1 MKKLIAVLSIAVVA
15 SLAYPGLLFADDL
28 SSQAVQLSDLP
39 VAVQTTIKDQVGTDQ
54 VIRIEKKIVDNE
66 IVYEATVKRS
76 GKEWAI
82 DVNENGD
89 FLKSYEESKED
100 AADGDDEQS

>member
-15 SLAYPGLLFADDL
+15 SLAYPSLLFADDL
-28 SSQAVQLSDLP
+28 SSKAVQLSDLP
-39 VAVQTTIKDQVGTDQ
+39 AAVQTTIKDQAGTDQ
-54 VIRIEKKIVDNE
+54 VIRIEKKIEENE

-100 AADGDDEQS
+100 AADVDDEQS

>member
-28 SSQAVQLSDLP
+28 SSPAVQLSDLP
-39 VAVQTTIKDQVGTDQ
+39 VAVQVTIKDQAGADQ
-54 VIRIEKKIVDNE
+54 VIRIEKKIEENE

-89 FLKSYEESKED
+89 FLKTYEEGKENV
-100 AADGDDEQS
+100 ADEDVEPS

>member
-28 SSQAVQLSDLP
+28 SSPAVQLSDLP
-39 VAVQTTIKDQVGTDQ
+39 VAVQVTIKDHAGADQ
-54 VIRIEKKIVDNE
+54 VIRIEKKIEDNE
-66 IVYEATVKRS
+66 IVYEATVTRS

-89 FLKSYEESKED
+89 FLQTYEESKAD